1 MKPLMATLG
10 LTALFLSA
18 GAFASDNSGYVPAP
32 VTTNYT
38 IIHKNQAWPVKSL
51 ITVEPCKLVRCLEA

>member
-18 GAFASDNSGYVPAP
+18 GAFASDNSSYVPTS
-32 VTTNYT
+32 VVSNYT
-38 IIHKNQAWPVKSL
+38 IVQKNQSWPVRSQM
-51 ITVEPCKLVRCLEA
+51 TVETCKLARCFDV